1 MGINEQIGERIRA
14 AREMMG
20 LSQEELGSLL
30 GYSTTN
36 IYYLEKG
43 KRKFKIEDLK
53 KLSRILE
60 QPLEYFIQEEPDDRM
75 VAILWRAKQRLSPTI
90 MDHLDDFITDIEEN
104 RNPSPPANVDHLR
117 GLKPYAAAGRLLEEM
132 DVSGPPVPVD
142 DIARNL
148 NIYLD
153 YIDVMDDVSAV
164 LLRGP
169 DFTAIAVNEKHTD
182 ERKRF
187 SLAHELGH
195 VILGHD
201 EKLYIEFA
209 APELLSDLDNR
220 RENEEREANWFAA
233 DLLMPRDWVL
243 RDWKRLEKDVENMAA
258 EYEVSQQ
265 AMWVRLRHFHLSI
278 P

>member
-1 MGINEQIGERIRA
+1 MLA
-14 AREMMG
+14 
-20 LSQEELGSLL
+20 LSQEELGYLL
-30 GYSTTN
+30 GYSATN

-53 KLSRILE
+53 KLSRVLN
-60 QPLEYFIQEEPDDRM
+60 QSLDFFIQEEPDDRM
-75 VAILWRAKQRLSPTI
+75 MAILWRAKQRLSPDI
-90 MDHLDDFITDIEEN
+90 MDHLDDFINDIEEN
-104 RNPSPPANVDHLR
+104 RNPSPAENVDHLR
-117 GLKPYAAAGRLLEEM
+117 GLKPYAAAGRLLEELAI
-132 DVSGPPVPVD
+132 SGPPVPVD
-142 DIARNL
+142 NIVRNL
-148 NIYLD
+148 NIYHD
-153 YIDVMDDVSAV
+153 HIDVVDDVSAV

-169 DFTAIAVNEKHTD
+169 DFTAIAVNKNHSD

-243 RDWKRLEKDVENMAA
+243 RDWKRLEKDVGKMAS
-258 EYEVSQQ
+258 EYQVSQQ
-265 AMWVRLRHFHLSI
+265 AMWVRLRHFHLSV